1 MKLPKNLHIE
11 IDAFSIAQI
20 GNEQLYALVDH
31 EQQKVGIFN
40 IGVTDMELKP
50 VSIVR
55 QSNEVR
61 YKCIIKK
68 FDIIEIE

>member
-20 GNEQLYALVDH
+20 GNEQLYALVDQ
-31 EQQKVGIFN
+31 ELQKVGIFN

-55 QSNEVR
+55 KSNEVR

-68 FDIIEIE
+68 FNITK